1 MVILI
6 IAAIKSKLS
15 ERNAWLSPY
24 YKIMIKEGSISI
36 RIKHSKNSSKN
47 RISGIK
53 PRARQL
59 IYIYTYGV
67 YTYPRSQCLLPKY
80 SQTGKKIYSWS
91 LGYVRNGMAD
101 RDLECSRPSPLTNG
115 KVAGQHEL

>member
-24 YKIMIKEGSISI
+24 HKIMIKEVSISI

-59 IYIYTYGV
+59 IYIYIYIYIWGI
-67 YTYPRSQCLLPKY
+67 YLS
-80 SQTGKKIYSWS
+80 KISVS
-91 LGYVRNGMAD
+91 VA
-101 RDLECSRPSPLTNG
+101 EIFTNW
-115 KVAGQHEL
+115 